1 MPAQLPEHIRYTS
14 DTPARILIVD
24 DDATMR
30 LLMKETLQEEGY
42 IIDEADNG
50 IDALQM
56 ISAVPPDVVL
66 LDVRMP
72 GMSGF
77 EVCAEI
83 RKFSGET
90 NIAIVM
96 VTGLEDAESIEKAF
110 ELGATAFISKPI
122 NWVTFPY
129 RIQYI
134 LKAKSAFAELQQRE
148 MHLRHLDRISRIVM
162 QNKHIDIILQQLL
175 LAMLDI
181 FSCDR
186 AFVIKKLADSPA
198 QMRIDY
204 EVARQ
209 DTPSAKDDI
218 PRLISDMGANVFYR
232 ADTSEYPIISQFSE
246 PRADPGHAQPPIHQQ
261 IVHALRLNQPEQWY
275 LVIQQC
281 QPGKPWNATDLETF
295 YRACLRLSGMLA
307 SHLLLEKLHD
317 SEQLLQQAQ
326 RIGKL
331 GNWRWDKASGQL
343 TWSEEMYRIFGY
355 EEHSFTADFDACYR
369 VAYEEDRE
377 RLEQYRKQAKQQ
389 GKAYSIEYR
398 IRLPDNRIEWLHEQ
412 GIGSFNSHGEVTGV
426 NGTVQNITDRRKK
439 QEQELHDQKMEAIG
453 QLTSGVA
460 HDFGNL
466 MTVAK
471 GNLDLLRDILN
482 EEFTLSQDAKEI
494 LEDASSAIHDGVELT
509 RQLLTISRKKSI
521 APEYVNVKQHLE
533 KFFNLLKHT
542 LSDDI
547 RLSLHVDDNL
557 PDILVDPIQL
567 ETSLL
572 NLCINSR
579 NAMPNGG
586 ELVIRASECFCDS
599 DNAQEHACDINNH
612 CVDISIQDNGAGMDE
627 TTIERAIEPFFTTNK
642 NEGTG
647 LGLSMVY
654 GFMRQSKGDL
664 QIQSEPNKGTTMHL
678 RFPVYGGA
686 VEQHQA
692 DNTPDITPLRSS
704 TILIVEDRAT
714 VRQFA
719 VRCLSQLD
727 ANLLLASNAKEA
739 QQLLR
744 ENDNIDLLFTDII
757 MPGELNGREL
767 ARWTH
772 RLYPN
777 VKILLTTASEK
788 QLHYQPAS
796 DEPSHPLIAK
806 PYSKDELIEAVHSAL
821 CR

>member
-1 MPAQLPEHIRYTS
+1 MPGQLPEHIRYTS
-14 DTPARILIVD
+14 DTPIRILIVD

-56 ISAVPPDVVL
+56 INAVPPDLVL

-77 EVCAEI
+77 DVCAEI
-83 RKFSGET
+83 RQYSGET

-148 MHLRHLDRISRIVM
+148 MHLRHLDRISRIVV

-181 FSCDR
+181 FNCDR
-186 AFVIKKLADSPA
+186 AFIIKKVADSPEH
-198 QMRIDY
+198 MSIDY
-204 EVARQ
+204 EVARKN
-209 DTPSAKDDI
+209 TPTARDNI
-218 PRLISDMGANVFYR
+218 PRLLSEMGANVFYR
-232 ADTSEYPIISQFSE
+232 ADNSEYPIVNHFSE
-246 PRADPGHAQPPIHQQ
+246 ARAESGGAQLTIHQQ
-261 IVHALRLNQPEQWY
+261 IVHALQLNQPEQWY
-275 LVIQQC
+275 LVIQQH

-369 VAYEEDRE
+369 VAFEEDRV
-377 RLEQYRKQAKQQ
+377 RLEQYRKLAKQQ

-398 IRLPDNRIEWLHEQ
+398 IRLPDDSIEWLHEQ
-412 GIGSFNSHGEVTGV
+412 GIGSHDRNGKVTSV

-482 EEFTLSQDAKEI
+482 KEFTLSQDAKEI
-494 LEDASSAIHDGVELT
+494 LDDASSAIHDGVELT
-509 RQLLTISRKKSI
+509 RQLLAISRKKSI

-542 LSDDI
+542 LSDNI
-547 RLSLHVDDNL
+547 RLSLHVEDNL

-586 ELVIRASECFCDS
+586 ELAIRACQYFCDADDEQQHS
-599 DNAQEHACDINNH
+599 CDIHNH
-612 CVDISIQDNGAGMDE
+612 CVDISIQDNGTGMDE

-642 NEGTG
+642 SEGTG

-664 QIQSEPNKGTTMHL
+664 QIQSEPDKGATIHL
-678 RFPVYGGA
+678 RFPVYGGS
-686 VEQHQA
+686 VEQASA
-692 DNTPDITPLRSS
+692 DNITDISPIKHS
-704 TILIVEDRAT
+704 TILIVEDRDT

-719 VRCLSQLD
+719 VRCLSQLS
-727 ANLLLASNAKEA
+727 ANLLLASNAAEA
-739 QQLLR
+739 QSLLKQ
-744 ENDNIDLLFTDII
+744 NGNIDLLFTDII

-772 RLYPN
+772 RHYPG

-788 QLHYQPAS
+788 QLHYQPAN
-796 DEPSHPLIAK
+796 DEPAHPLIPK
-806 PYSKDELIEAVHSAL
+806 PYSKQELIKAIHSAL
-821 CR
+821 CV